1 MDNSYTWNGTACKKG
16 YKLNKT
22 LKRCVSNKSVPLPKL
37 KTPTPTPPLPKLSPR
52 PPPAPKPLP
61 LLASKP
67 PKGVQQLIQIPKR
80 HKECPPRFEYNK
92 TTKMCEKCPQGTR
105 KVGRTCVLLPTDDDE
120 EVDDEPVVV
129 LPKPAPLYGESLN
142 DLLHRLE
149 DAGKQVQDPTF
160 IRGRYMIFI
169 YIYLMKK
176 YASLCSLFNE
186 ESYSIRYDATAKT
199 LEYSE
204 NLATEMQDCVLR
216 GADLIFITLLM
227 TDTGVGSHVNILIYR
242 PFKKVVERYE
252 PHGEETSIDSEVYSE
267 YDLNKQLKQLFEQTI
282 QPVMQEYT
290 PVFKTPFEICPRTGF
305 QLIEGLLP
313 ENEKE
318 QGYCQMWNMF
328 MMETILLNPTLNTK
342 DIIEK
347 CIEIGKDEPEYFKN
361 VVRGYT
367 QQIAREIKEYLS
379 KVTQDIGSEE
389 AAREFYDLDLKDL
402 VDEILEET
410 KKRSKP
416 LPEVGET
423 PATLSFSDIE
433 EIETEVEKLT
443 ESEVEV
449 YIQFIKDGII
459 TKSYSENLPQSKQI
473 LMKLM
478 LSRVLNWDTLMDNI
492 YNSYFTQLF
501 NNRAK
506 QIKYFLRYEHY
517 DNVPDGI
524 LNSLPNLS
532 MEEKMEL
539 LEQVQAV
546 YPFFHTFKENFDS
559 EIEDI
564 PEFTDEDRE
573 EVETDITKLSQ
584 KEVADYLYR
593 IENKGQPSEEDLDDF
608 MSMTTHEEREYY
620 LTIHLQENNTYVASI
635 QNMLK
640 M

>member
-1 MDNSYTWNGTACKKG
+1 MDEYPWVGTRCKKG
-16 YKLNKT
+16 YKVNKK
-22 LKRCVSNKSVPLPKL
+22 LKRCISKKISKITQPIIQVPRRTK
-37 KTPTPTPPLPKLSPR
+37 K
-52 PPPAPKPLP
+52 
-61 LLASKP
+61 
-67 PKGVQQLIQIPKR
+67 
-80 HKECPPRFEYNK
+80 CPNTFRYNK
-92 TTKMCEKCPQGTR
+92 KTKMCEKCPPGTR
-105 KVGRTCVLLPTDDDE
+105 KLRRTCVLLPTDDNE
-120 EVDDEPVVV
+120 DDEPPIV

-149 DAGKQVQDPTF
+149 DSGKRLQNPTF
-160 IRGRYMIFI
+160 KRGRYMIFI
-169 YIYLMKK
+169 YIYLIKK
-176 YASLCSLFNE
+176 YASLCSIFNN

-204 NLATEMQDCVLR
+204 NLATEMQDCIVR
-216 GADLIFITLLM
+216 GADLIFITLLI

-290 PVFKTPFEICPRTGF
+290 PVFKTPYEICPRTGF

-361 VVRGYT
+361 LVRGYT

-379 KVTQDIGSEE
+379 KVTQNIGSEE

-402 VDEILEET
+402 VDETLAET

-416 LPEVGET
+416 LPEIEET
-423 PATLSFSDIE
+423 PTTLSFADIE
-433 EIETEVEKLT
+433 ELEREVDKLN
-443 ESEVEV
+443 ESEVEE
-449 YIQFIKDGII
+449 YIQFIQDGI
-459 TKSYSENLPQSKQI
+459 SESADLPQSKQI

-478 LSRVLNWDTLMDNI
+478 LSRVLNWDTLMKNI
-492 YNSYFTQLF
+492 YNNYFTKLS

-506 QIKYFLRYEHY
+506 QIKYFLRYEQY

-524 LNSLPNLS
+524 LQSLPNLS

-539 LEQVQAV
+539 LRQVQTA
-546 YPFFHTFKENFDS
+546 YPLFHTFKEKLD
-559 EIEDI
+559 EINNPKELN
-564 PEFTDEDRE
+564 DEERQKI
-573 EVETDITKLSQ
+573 ETDIAKLTQ
-584 KEVADYLYR
+584 KEVAEYLYR
-593 IENKGQPSEEDLDDF
+593 IENKSEPSEEELDDF

-620 LTIHLQENNTYVASI
+620 LMIHLEENNTHVMSI
-635 QNMLK
+635 QNMLR